1 MSTRFISTKKKIQN
15 TGEKNMEATV
25 NTTAVSTVN
34 NESRPAL
41 YHYTAGWEKIAA
53 ILPDEIISNMIHC
66 IPAHN

>member
-1 MSTRFISTKKKIQN
+1 
-15 TGEKNMEATV
+15 MEATV